1 MRWCIGSA
9 PAVGVL
15 PAGVRGLATSLTFAA
30 LKLLLVDVKPPA
42 LLPLLRSQVQGDLLA
57 LLFLHPDE
65 EFSLSEV
72 ARLSH
77 VTVSGVHHEV
87 ARLLEAGLIRDR
99 RVGNNRM
106 VRADTS
112 SVLAGPLTDLLA
124 VTYGP
129 RPVLSDALRDVPGVE
144 RAYIYGSWAARY
156 SGVPGPVPND
166 VDVLVIGPADIDE
179 LEDAVRPAG
188 ERLRRE
194 VSVRRVSPELW
205 ARAQQG
211 EESSAFL
218 ATVAAGPLVALDLD
232 AEDRQPHLVGASR

>member
-1 MRWCIGSA
+1 ME
-9 PAVGVL
+9 
-15 PAGVRGLATSLTFAA
+15 GLDFHSSETIFR
-30 LKLLLVDVKPPA
+30 DVKPPA

-57 LLFLHPDE
+57 LLFLHPNE

-72 ARLSH
+72 ARLCG

-87 ARLLEAGLIRDR
+87 ARLISAGLIRDR

-129 RPVLSDALRDVPGVE
+129 RPVLSDALRDIPGVE
-144 RAYIYGSWAARY
+144 GAYIYGSWAARY

-166 VDVLVIGPADIDE
+166 VDVLVVGIADIDD
-179 LEDAVRPAG
+179 LEDTVRPAG

-194 VSVRRVSPELW
+194 VNVRRVSPEVW
-205 ARAQQG
+205 ARAERG
-211 EESSAFL
+211 EETSAFL
-218 ATVAAGPLVALDLD
+218 ATVTGGPLVALDLD
-232 AEDRQPHLVGASR
+232 ATDRRPTSAGAAR

>member
-1 MRWCIGSA
+1 M
-9 PAVGVL
+9 
-15 PAGVRGLATSLTFAA
+15 
-30 LKLLLVDVKPPA
+30 

-57 LLFLHPDE
+57 LLFLHPE
-65 EFSLSEV
+65 QEFSLTEIAHLTGVS
-72 ARLSH
+72 LS
-77 VTVSGVHHEV
+77 SVHHEV
-87 ARLLEAGLIRDR
+87 TRLLQAGLVTDR
-99 RVGNNRM
+99 RVGNTRL

-156 SGVPGPVPND
+156 SGVPGPVPD
-166 VDVLVIGPADIDE
+166 DIDLLVVGTADLDD

-194 VSVRRVSPELW
+194 VNVRRVAFDTW
-205 ARAQQG
+205 ARAELG
-211 EESSAFL
+211 EDTSAFL
-218 ATVAAGPLVALDLD
+218 ATVTASPLVALDLD
-232 AEDRQPHLVGASR
+232 AADRSPSAAGAAR

>member
-1 MRWCIGSA
+1 M
-9 PAVGVL
+9 
-15 PAGVRGLATSLTFAA
+15 
-30 LKLLLVDVKPPA
+30 

-57 LLFLHPDE
+57 LLFLHPGQ
-65 EFSLSEV
+65 EFSLTEV
-72 ARLSH
+72 ARFGGVSLS
-77 VTVSGVHHEV
+77 SVHHEV
-87 ARLLEAGLIRDR
+87 TRLLQAGLVSDR
-99 RVGNNRM
+99 RVGNTRL

-129 RPVLSDALRDVPGVE
+129 RPVLSDALRGVPDVE

-166 VDVLVIGPADIDE
+166 IDLLVVGTADLDD

-194 VSVRRVSPELW
+194 VNVRRVAPDTW
-205 ARAQQG
+205 RRAEG
-211 EESSAFL
+211 NENISAFL
-218 ATVAAGPLVALDLD
+218 TTVAAGPLVALDLD
-232 AEDRQPHLVGASR
+232 AVERQQSAAGAVR

>member
-1 MRWCIGSA
+1 MKA
-9 PAVGVL
+9 P
-15 PAGVRGLATSLTFAA
+15 P
-30 LKLLLVDVKPPA
+30 

-65 EFSLSEV
+65 EFSLTDV
-72 ARLSH
+72 ARLAH
-77 VTVSGVHHEV
+77 VTVAGVHHEV
-87 ARLLEAGLIRDR
+87 TRLLQAGLIRDR

-144 RAYIYGSWAARY
+144 HAYIYGSWAARY

-166 VDVLVIGPADIDE
+166 VDLLVVGTADLDD

-188 ERLRRE
+188 RRLRRE
-194 VSVRRVSPELW
+194 VNVRRIAPDVW
-205 ARAQQG
+205 ARA
-211 EESSAFL
+211 ERDEDTSAFL
-218 ATVAAGPLVALDLD
+218 TTVTAAPLVALDLD
-232 AEDRQPHLVGASR
+232 AAEPQPTTAGAAR

>member
-1 MRWCIGSA
+1 M
-9 PAVGVL
+9 
-15 PAGVRGLATSLTFAA
+15 
-30 LKLLLVDVKPPA
+30 
-42 LLPLLRSQVQGDLLA
+42 LLPLLRSQVQGDVLA

-72 ARLSH
+72 ARLAH
-77 VTVSGVHHEV
+77 ATVSGVHHEV
-87 ARLLEAGLIRDR
+87 SRLVDAGLVRDR
-99 RVGNNRM
+99 RLGNNRM

-112 SVLAGPLTDLLA
+112 SLLAGPLTDLLA

-129 RPVLSDALRDVPGVE
+129 RPLLSDALRGVSGVE

-166 VDVLVIGPADIDE
+166 VDVLVVGIADIDD

-194 VSVRRVSPELW
+194 VSVRRVSPEAW
-205 ARAQQG
+205 ARAERG
-211 EESSAFL
+211 EETSAFL
-218 ATVAAGPLVALDLD
+218 ETVTGGPLVALDLD
-232 AEDRQPHLVGASR
+232 TDDRQPTLTGAAR